1 MNDNKEELDDE
12 EKEKEILLEYIRMQN
27 EAMKKLYKKITET
40 GKKEKR
46 KRPFSDV
53 WPFEERL
60 RAPRPCG
67 NAFLTRVLHA
77 STSTEIKDTR
87 NAKHFDVDLS

>member
-53 WPFEERL
+53 WTG
-60 RAPRPCG
+60 A
-67 NAFLTRVLHA
+67 
-77 STSTEIKDTR
+77 
-87 NAKHFDVDLS
+87 HFD